1 MLAPSRPNCN
11 KLPQKQSIGKAD
23 ERRFAHLLLFMLYHL
38 VLQEWLWQ
46 EFFMGQEPQLQPQ
59 EDLPRFFCFIR
70 CITMAAITAASITI
84 AIMFP
89 MFSLI
94 QLNMVK
100 FLLLTYYII
109 SFFLYGFALSF
120 AASL

>member
-1 MLAPSRPNCN
+1 LA
-11 KLPQKQSIGKAD
+11 
-23 ERRFAHLLLFMLYHL
+23 
-38 VLQEWLWQ
+38 LQELLWQ

-94 QLNMVK
+94 QLDMVNS
-100 FLLLTYYII
+100 
-109 SFFLYGFALSF
+109 SF
-120 AASL
+120 

>member
-1 MLAPSRPNCN
+1 
-11 KLPQKQSIGKAD
+11 
-23 ERRFAHLLLFMLYHL
+23 
-38 VLQEWLWQ
+38 
-46 EFFMGQEPQLQPQ
+46 MGQEPQLQPQ

-109 SFFLYGFALSF
+109 FSLRLCAQLRSFLIGLEQHVYHACEEDCGGNHA
-120 AASL
+120 